1 MKKTNFLLTLFLVSC
16 TAISQTVINVSNTI
30 TNANPIP
37 FGLN

>member
-1 MKKTNFLLTLFLVSC
+1 MKKTNFLLTSLLISFI
-16 TAISQTVINVSNTI
+16 AIGQTVVNVSNTI